1 MNMHADLFYNL
12 IRQPSALSDTPIEK
26 IEQLTREYPWFG
38 AAQQLLY
45 LKKAALQSNDAQEQ
59 FFKATVYTQ
68 PQRSLELLNFN
79 AGWNNESALE
89 TTTHSSTLSELNTSL
104 DQLDALQ
111 DAVATI
117 EAEESIDLL
126 HGQDQVPLEQ
136 LDIPVSVT
144 PSTFPDPLQE
154 QDLED
159 AAADAMANVEV
170 ADQQEINEQETA
182 KIKTSNSTFTEA
194 GSQQLTDK
202 ETTPKPAFLFEPY
215 HAVDYFASQG
225 IKLKEEKLGNDE
237 LSRQLKT
244 FTQWLRTMKKVYVE
258 DKKELDPQQEKIVI
272 DIASVSN
279 QNAEILTETMADV
292 LLQQGKKEQAK
303 EIYHKL
309 ILLHPEKNSY
319 FAQRIE
325 SLKS

>member
-1 MNMHADLFYNL
+1 MHADLFYNL

-45 LKKAALQSNDAQEQ
+45 FKKAALQTNDTQEQ
-59 FFKATVYTQ
+59 LHKAAVYTQ
-68 PQRSLELLNFN
+68 PQRLLHLLNPDFE
-79 AGWNNESALE
+79 WNNVFALQ
-89 TTTHSSTLSELNTSL
+89 TSTHSVNLSVLKTGL

-117 EAEESIDLL
+117 AAEESIDLI
-126 HGQDQVPLEQ
+126 HGQEQVPLAQ
-136 LDIPVSVT
+136 MDIPVSVT
-144 PSTFPDPLQE
+144 PLSSTDPLKM
-154 QDLED
+154 QDLDD
-159 AAADAMANVEV
+159 AVADALVNVEV
-170 ADQQEINEQETA
+170 ADQLEINDQETVQINA
-182 KIKTSNSTFTEA
+182 SNSGFTQA
-194 GSQQLTDK
+194 GSQQLTEK
-202 ETTPKPAFLFEPY
+202 ETAPKPAFLFEPY

-225 IKLKEEKLGNDE
+225 IKLKEEKLGNDD

-272 DIASVSN
+272 EIASVSN

-292 LLQQGKKEQAK
+292 LLQQGKKEQAA
-303 EIYHKL
+303 EIYQKL
-309 ILLHPEKNSY
+309 ILLHPEKSSY

>member
-1 MNMHADLFYNL
+1 MHADLFYKL
-12 IRQPSALSDTPIEK
+12 IRQPSALSDISIEK

-38 AAQQLLY
+38 AAHQLLY
-45 LKKAALQSNDAQEQ
+45 LKKAALQTNDAQEQ
-59 FFKATVYTQ
+59 FFKAAVYTQ
-68 PQRSLELLNFN
+68 PQQSLHLLYPNTE
-79 AGWNNESALE
+79 WNIESTLQ
-89 TTTHSSTLSELNTSL
+89 TTTHSTTLAALNADL

-111 DAVATI
+111 DALATI
-117 EAEESIDLL
+117 DAEESIDLL

-144 PSTFPDPLQE
+144 PFSAKDPLQE

-159 AAADAMANVEV
+159 AAADALANVEV
-170 ADQQEINEQETA
+170 ADQQEINELESVKVHA
-182 KIKTSNSTFTEA
+182 SIAGSAEA
-194 GSQQLTDK
+194 VSQQLTEK
-202 ETTPKPAFLFEPY
+202 VTTPKPAFIFEPY

-279 QNAEILTETMADV
+279 QNAEIITETMADV
-292 LLQQGKKEQAK
+292 LLQQGKKGQAT
-303 EIYHKL
+303 EIYQKL
-309 ILLHPEKNSY
+309 ILLHPEKSSY